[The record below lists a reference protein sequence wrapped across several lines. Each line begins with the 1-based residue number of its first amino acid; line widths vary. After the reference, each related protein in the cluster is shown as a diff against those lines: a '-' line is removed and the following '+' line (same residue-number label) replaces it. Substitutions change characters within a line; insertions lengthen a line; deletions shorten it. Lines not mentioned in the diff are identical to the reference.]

1 VLFSYFAQGDS
12 RIGRIRLGS
21 WYAER
26 QQSVSNDPNLKML
39 LKSKTLL
46 IGSIFTLGISTI
58 VSTNAARA
66 DFFRDINNNINNI
79 RGTQKNANDTAGN
92 VTNIL
97 GIGQPSNSSN
107 NSTTNINP
115 ISLPTTNDNSNSKAG
130 DANTQLS
137 EGYFAWYS
145 SLTPSDRE
153 IVKEL
158 TKKYA
163 EDKSMTFADFAKTK
177 YYKGKNDA
185 AKSQASAVFFKFKE
199 TIDAVGPQKSK
210 FLAYAF
216 CVNGGGKD
224 CK

>member
-1 VLFSYFAQGDS
+1 
-12 RIGRIRLGS
+12 
-21 WYAER
+21 
-26 QQSVSNDPNLKML
+26 ML
-39 LKSKTLL
+39 LKHKSIL

-66 DFFRDINNNINNI
+66 DFFNDVNNNINNI
-79 RGTQKNANDTAGN
+79 RGTQKNANDAAGN

-97 GIGQPSNSSN
+97 GIGQPSNSTN
-107 NSTTNINP
+107 NNTTNINT
-115 ISLPTTNDNSNSKAG
+115 ISVPTTNNDNSNSKTV

-137 EGYFAWYS
+137 ESYLSWYS
-145 SLTPSDRE
+145 GLTPTDRE

-163 EDKSMTFADFAKTK
+163 EDKPMTFAEFSKTK
-177 YYKGKNDA
+177 FYKGKNDA

-199 TIDAVGPQKSK
+199 TIDAVGSSQKTK